1 MEDATYGEANRMIIE
16 EGGPDLETTT
26 TGDVSEGVDPQ
37 IEHKGQ
43 VDWVDIKDGAVLT
56 QEDREILKM
65 MMEIRK
71 KPRVRLP
78 AMRGVD
84 RARLNETVKKVDGVL
99 GKLKVDNITDT
110 NDTIYYGAAIACEI
124 LGAKNKKIDGRKEPW
139 RKKRLARQVKE
150 MNKDLGRI
158 NSLIHKKTVKK
169 RHQDALHRKYRVQ
182 QKGLQIVKE
191 EIRQR
196 INAKIAKISRYQQRI
211 NQYQQ
216 NRMFKN
222 NESRFYQQ
230 LNNED
235 EQNKDNAISDVDESK
250 QFWSEIWGKEVEHNR
265 RAEWLSDFK
274 TKMENTPKQQRVE
287 ITEPKVK
294 KMLRKIPN
302 WKAPGPDGVQGFW
315 MKNFTSMHTYLAQ
328 YLAHC
333 LEGNTPEWVTKG
345 RTVLIQKDKSKGI
358 ESSNYRPITCLPLV
372 WKLLSGL
379 ITDEMYDF
387 LETEKL
393 LPEEQKGCKRKTMG
407 TADILFIDRLALRE
421 ARMRKKNLSMGW
433 VDYRKA
439 YDMVPHSWILE
450 CLKSLGISD
459 NIQRFLEKTMKTWR
473 VELTCVNQQ
482 LGEVNIKRGIFQ
494 GDTLSPLL
502 FVVAMIPLTH
512 VLRKMKSGYEFTKNK
527 EKINHLLYMDDL
539 KLYAKNEKEL
549 DSLVQTVRVFSNDI
563 GMQFGLDKCA
573 VLIMKRGKIVKSEG
587 IELPNDE
594 KIRSL
599 KQDESYKY
607 LGILQSN
614 EVQRKDMKDKVGKEY
629 KRRVRKILETKLNGG
644 NIIKAINTWAIP
656 ILRYSAAFLDWT
668 ISDLKEM
675 DKRTR
680 KLMTMHNA
688 LHPRSNVDRLY
699 IPRSEGGRGLL
710 SVEGSVNLAKLGL
723 QGYVKMSEERLISA
737 AKGADEATD
746 WEATIESKCGFKNRK
761 KRERQNN
768 WKGKMLHGQF
778 IRQTE
783 NLADEQ
789 QWMWLKDGTLKRETE
804 TLIMAAQEQ
813 AIRTNLIKAKIDKTQ
828 QESKCRM
835 CDQADESINHILSEC
850 SKMAQ
855 KEYKRRHDWVGKKV
869 HWEVSKRC
877 GFDVAKKWYKHEPDA
892 VSENND
898 FHILWDFE
906 VQTDHVIEAR
916 RPDMIVTDKKNNIC
930 KIIDFAVPYDSRVDA
945 NEMEKLKNI
954 KI

>member
-1 MEDATYGEANRMIIE
+1 MEEATYGEANRMIIE

-37 IEHKGQ
+37 IEHNGQ
-43 VDWVDIKDGAVLT
+43 VDWVEIKDGAVLT

-84 RARLNETVKKVDGVL
+84 HARLNETVKKVDGVL
-99 GKLKVDNITDT
+99 GKLKIDNITDT

-124 LGAKNKKIDGRKEPW
+124 LGAKNKKIDGRKKPW
-139 RKKRLARQVKE
+139 WKKRLARQVKE

-196 INAKIAKISRYQQRI
+196 IKAKIAMISRYQQRI

-235 EQNKDNAISDVDESK
+235 EQNKDNAIPDADESK
-250 QFWSEIWGKEVEHNR
+250 QFWSEIWDKEVEHNR

-274 TKMENTPKQQRVE
+274 NKMENTPKQQRVE

-294 KMLRKIPN
+294 KILRKIPN

-315 MKNFTSMHTYLAQ
+315 MKNFTSMRTYLTQ

-333 LEGNTPEWVTKG
+333 LEGNTPEWMTKG

-358 ESSNYRPITCLPLV
+358 ESSKYRPITCLPLV

-387 LETEKL
+387 IETEKL

-407 TADILFIDRLALRE
+407 TADIIFIDRLALRE

-527 EKINHLLYMDDL
+527 EKINRLLYMWTTSSYMR
-539 KLYAKNEKEL
+539 K
-549 DSLVQTVRVFSNDI
+549 
-563 GMQFGLDKCA
+563 
-573 VLIMKRGKIVKSEG
+573 MKR
-587 IELPNDE
+587 N
-594 KIRSL
+594 
-599 KQDESYKY
+599 
-607 LGILQSN
+607 
-614 EVQRKDMKDKVGKEY
+614 
-629 KRRVRKILETKLNGG
+629 
-644 NIIKAINTWAIP
+644 
-656 ILRYSAAFLDWT
+656 
-668 ISDLKEM
+668 
-675 DKRTR
+675 
-680 KLMTMHNA
+680 
-688 LHPRSNVDRLY
+688 
-699 IPRSEGGRGLL
+699 
-710 SVEGSVNLAKLGL
+710 
-723 QGYVKMSEERLISA
+723 
-737 AKGADEATD
+737 
-746 WEATIESKCGFKNRK
+746 
-761 KRERQNN
+761 
-768 WKGKMLHGQF
+768 
-778 IRQTE
+778 
-783 NLADEQ
+783 
-789 QWMWLKDGTLKRETE
+789 
-804 TLIMAAQEQ
+804 
-813 AIRTNLIKAKIDKTQ
+813 
-828 QESKCRM
+828 
-835 CDQADESINHILSEC
+835 
-850 SKMAQ
+850 
-855 KEYKRRHDWVGKKV
+855 
-869 HWEVSKRC
+869 
-877 GFDVAKKWYKHEPDA
+877 
-892 VSENND
+892 
-898 FHILWDFE
+898 
-906 VQTDHVIEAR
+906 
-916 RPDMIVTDKKNNIC
+916 
-930 KIIDFAVPYDSRVDA
+930 
-945 NEMEKLKNI
+945 
-954 KI
+954 